1 MTSPRARW
9 ATLRADRASERGYV
23 AVMTGLL
30 LLVLMGIAA
39 FAVDVGFWY
48 VVGQQEQRAADAAAL
63 AGVTSLPG
71 DPAGAYAVAQNFSK
85 INGFTN
91 GVQATTVTPG
101 IDGQPTRLRVTV
113 TRTVDNIFGP
123 LLGVPKTTISR
134 TAVADYA
141 GPVPM
146 GSPCNEFG
154 NDPEPG
160 SNQGAACQDVTGMMW
175 ANVNSPSSA
184 KVNGDAY
191 QSKNGCGSSVDGCS
205 GSTNT
210 DYATDG
216 YFYSVSVKAH
226 MQSLTIQLFDPV
238 FVNVGLFCDTNFGS
252 GSSAATAAVNDVVSD
267 ASTRYASGSSGLYC
281 TGDGSF
287 SNSSPVMNT
296 QFTVR
301 DPGSSPWDPS
311 TFPVHTSCVPESGT
325 SVAGVTTY
333 PGYSG
338 RLFDVLDQYT
348 SGTTPRSTYDPTI
361 AHGFRRWT
369 TLCTITNPVV
379 GDYLVQVKTNFG
391 DARDNADAT
400 NHFAIRAFGSSSAE
414 NNSLSISGRE
424 RMSMYSNK
432 PGATNEFHLARVP
445 SGAAGQTLKL
455 RLFDVGDSNQSGTI
469 KIVYPP
475 DAAGGPF
482 SGCQGAGPASGAL
495 PSCSFTVNSSFNGKW
510 QTVSVPIPSAYSC
523 DDRDPAKCWVRLL
536 YDYGTGSAP
545 HDVTSWTASIEGDP
559 VRLVE

>member
-1 MTSPRARW
+1 MTA
-9 ATLRADRASERGYV
+9 LLMFV
-23 AVMTGLL
+23 FMGL
-30 LLVLMGIAA
+30 AA
-39 FAVDVGFWY
+39 FAVDVGNWY
-48 VVGQQEQRAADAAAL
+48 VVGQQEQRAADAGAL

-71 DPAGAYAVAQNFSK
+71 NPVGAFATAQNFSK
-85 INGFTN
+85 INGFQN
-91 GVQATTVTPG
+91 GANATTVTPG
-101 IDGQPTRLRVTV
+101 LDGRPTRLRVSV

-123 LLGVPKTTISR
+123 LLGVPKTTVTR

-160 SNQGAACQDVTGMMW
+160 SNRGATCADVTGQMW

-184 KVNGDAY
+184 KANGDAY
-191 QSKNGCGSSVDGCS
+191 QSKNGCGSSVDGCL
-205 GSTNT
+205 GTANN

-216 YFYSVSVKAH
+216 YFYTVSVKSKIS
-226 MQSLTIQLFDPV
+226 SLTIQLFDPV

-267 ASTRYASGSSGLYC
+267 ASTRYASGASGPYC
-281 TGDGSF
+281 TGDGAFGGSQ
-287 SNSSPVMNT
+287 VMNT
-296 QFTVR
+296 QFTVH
-301 DPGSSPWDPS
+301 DPGSSPWDTS
-311 TFPVHTSCVPESGT
+311 TFPVHLNCQR
-325 SVAGVTTY
+325 TY

-338 RLFDVLDQYT
+338 TLFDVLNQA
-348 SGTTPRSTYDPTI
+348 STATYNPVIVD
-361 AHGFRRWT
+361 GFRRWT
-369 TLCTITNPVV
+369 TLCTIPNPDV
-379 GDYLVQVKTNFG
+379 GDYLVQVKTNVGVPF
-391 DARDNADAT
+391 DSANDT
-400 NHFAIRAFGSSSAE
+400 NHFAIRAFGSSPVE
-414 NNSLSISGRE
+414 NNSLSVSGRE
-424 RMSMYSNK
+424 KMSMYSNK

-445 SGAAGQTLKL
+445 SGAAGQMLKL

-482 SGCQGAGPASGAL
+482 IGCQGAGPAIGAL
-495 PSCSFTVNSSFNGKW
+495 SNCSFTVNSSFNGKW
-510 QTVSVPIPSAYSC
+510 QTVSVPIPSAYRCNDLDS
-523 DDRDPAKCWVRLL
+523 AKCWVRLL

-545 HDVTSWTASIEGDP
+545 HDVTSWAASIEGDP